1 MEQITK
7 DLQSFLVQMHY
18 EPDSISH
25 QMEHYIEHLFHLLSV
40 DDERLLCQYFGLF
53 GQEQKALS
61 QLARDHEQSQ
71 EDCMAHIDQLLRR
84 LSITPEWQLLREVN
98 KTNKD

>member
-18 EPDSISH
+18 EPNSISH

-53 GQEQKALS
+53 GQEQKRSRNWPATMNS
-61 QLARDHEQSQ
+61 RK
-71 EDCMAHIDQLLRR
+71 
-84 LSITPEWQLLREVN
+84 
-98 KTNKD
+98 KTAWHT